1 MLTGIIAGCIT
12 GGICGAVA
20 FIALC
25 LCKSAGDADE
35 EMERLMKPK
44 NGRDGDENGKK
55 S

>member
-1 MLTGIIAGCIT
+1 MLTGIIAGSIA
-12 GGICGAVA
+12 GGICGTVA

-44 NGRDGDENGKK
+44 NGKDGDENGTQN
-55 S
+55 